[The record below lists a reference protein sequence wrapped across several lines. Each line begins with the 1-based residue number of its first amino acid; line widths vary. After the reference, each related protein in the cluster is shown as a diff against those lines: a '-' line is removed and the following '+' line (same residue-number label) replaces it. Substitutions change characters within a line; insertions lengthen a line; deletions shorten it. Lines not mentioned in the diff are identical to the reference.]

1 MMTIYTRTVLALA
14 LCPWTDFPIFFGT
27 GLSFAS
33 SFRDLQ
39 ALFSDSLTD
48 VAHSR
53 GFD

>member
-1 MMTIYTRTVLALA
+1 MMMIYTRTVLALA
-14 LCPWTDFPIFFGT
+14 LCPWTDFPLLCT

-33 SFRDLQ
+33 SFRDFQ

-53 GFD
+53 GF